1 MKICRN
7 ERNVLKWKFR
17 VWSPEYIKT
26 LQRNFI
32 SGYYSQNS
40 WNVIKIKT
48 VLVYTIHTRICIHF
62 HRRSRFHETR
72 GSTLA
77 VLITPIS

>member
-48 VLVYTIHTRICIHF
+48 VLVHHTYSYMYTLSPKEPF
-62 HRRSRFHETR
+62 
-72 GSTLA
+72 
-77 VLITPIS
+77 P